1 MAIDTNLPMIVT
13 HPQRSDQ
20 DPNYSNIFAGFV
32 KAGVQIYDKF
42 EKNKKLNRIAG
53 SILDGQKMLTN
64 AQNINKSL
72 TERRQLREKFISGLG
87 DTELSASE
95 IKDVSDALKIDKH
108 IRLTKV
114 NDKWVN
120 VDVNTGA
127 IIGEFGKPEAP
138 SPDEDPAEVEP
149 INKAYTTNMATL
161 DRGVKIL
168 ANTNKLAEEDI
179 FPAIKDK
186 RTAEKLAGVS
196 LEASSIVTN
205 IQDTLDKLNANS
217 YSGIKNTAQ
226 LEDIRNTAREEILA
240 NIRKLGFIP
249 MNEGFSDVY
258 DGHSKNNMLAANMP
272 SRIWSALKK
281 DILNQFTTDNY
292 AQLGLT
298 DKDLQDVFSKIDNSV
313 NRYEQVAITR
323 GEKETHVQ
331 VAETEFKI
339 NELEME
345 VKKMEAFK
353 ALSSVQQEMII
364 DAEVMKPLLE
374 ATTILSSVA
383 GLAVTETK
391 MMAALIQQTVTPK
404 MMTNQLDILEN
415 SLQED
420 GLGFTS
426 IAQLIDPT
434 QIAFMNENQR
444 IRYLSLSD
452 SILKR
457 LEEEMG
463 KETSKAQ
470 KQNIESVLN
479 AFKDGFARVQ
489 DIANNKQVNEAVK
502 RLKAAMQRIK
512 EAN

>member
-1 MAIDTNLPMIVT
+1 MAIDPNLPMIVT
-13 HPQRSDQ
+13 PPQRSDQ

-95 IKDVSDALKIDKH
+95 IKDVSDALKINKD

-114 NDKWVN
+114 GDKWVN

-149 INKAYTTNMATL
+149 INKAYTTNMAIL

-179 FPAIKDK
+179 FPAIKDEK
-186 RTAEKLAGVS
+186 TAEKLAGVS

-205 IQDTLDKLNANS
+205 IQDILDKLNANS

-313 NRYEQVAITR
+313 NKYEQVAITK
-323 GEKETHVQ
+323 GEKETHFEVAKTELAINKLEIEVQ
-331 VAETEFKI
+331 EIE
-339 NELEME
+339 EY
-345 VKKMEAFK
+345 K
-353 ALSSVQQEMII
+353 ALSPEQQKLIIQSELMEPIIEVTGLLKEVGITTSAVQMSASAIQSIAM
-364 DAEVMKPLLE
+364 PNLLN
-374 ATTILSSVA
+374 S
-383 GLAVTETK
+383 
-391 MMAALIQQTVTPK
+391 
-404 MMTNQLDILEN
+404 QLNNLEN
-415 SLQED
+415 SIKSE
-420 GLGFTS
+420 GLDFISQATLIGPTLVGFM
-426 IAQLIDPT
+426 D
-434 QIAFMNENQR
+434 
-444 IRYLSLSD
+444 
-452 SILKR
+452 K
-457 LEEEMG
+457 G
-463 KETSKAQ
+463 
-470 KQNIESVLN
+470 
-479 AFKDGFARVQ
+479 
-489 DIANNKQVNEAVK
+489 
-502 RLKAAMQRIK
+502 QRIK
-512 EAN
+512 YLDLTDKILIKLEEQKNKATSKTQKTNIEGLLKVFKQTFTTAKDLANDPKFNKAVGLLQESIKRIEEAA